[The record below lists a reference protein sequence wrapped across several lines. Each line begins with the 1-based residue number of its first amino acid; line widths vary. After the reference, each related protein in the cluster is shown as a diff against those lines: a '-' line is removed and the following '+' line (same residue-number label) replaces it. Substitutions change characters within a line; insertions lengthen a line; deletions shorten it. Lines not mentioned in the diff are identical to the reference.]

1 MIVDFFRRG
10 TGMSTSAVDYLLGKD
25 RNREYASLLQGNV
38 QEVSDLIDTSPYQK
52 KYTAGVLSFYEHDFS
67 DEVKKEIMQNFE
79 KTLFPGLEP
88 DAYRILWIQHQDK
101 LNEET
106 GERRLELNFLIPNV
120 EIHSGKRL
128 QPYYVGADFD
138 RVDLFKQITNYKYDL
153 YDPDDPIN
161 RRATKVA
168 KNLPENA
175 KELKTAL
182 EIEIALAIGEGLI
195 SDRKSLVKW
204 LSDIGL
210 EVTRE
215 TPKGISIKNPDDA
228 KARPIRL
235 TGAMYEQNFRYTDES
250 PRITAEASERYRA
263 EGAGRFNE
271 GCARYEILLETKS
284 EYHRSRYR
292 QQQQPY
298 FEPSEPSNDRAIA
311 ADRAE
316 RSEHQEPPTA
326 GYDGAI
332 AATARAVHQ
341 DQSELEKVQR
351 LKPRNS
357 TSNQFEKSTFHIEYS
372 PDFSSLYSSYQ
383 QYSFWLH
390 GKDESRR
397 TQSSKSRI
405 EERERE
411 LAGNANIARNVQEP
425 IQTEIS
431 RAFQQEVSHDTRSS
445 TVTDYRAATEAARE
459 RITAVRSASKDDC
472 AVRELQ
478 QQVSAAQPEIERE
491 KHRTRKDH
499 SEAAEPPTFRELI
512 NGVGKRFK
520 AALREPF
527 DAVSEWVK
535 HREPS
540 ETSFG
545 SKLTQFS
552 TGRNR
557 EADSTVNRANQ
568 KEIGLSTAISREIR
582 GFNTEGLF
590 KVLDELDRRKEL
602 DQKKEVEQSRG
613 YDRF

>member
-1 MIVDFFRRG
+1 MD
-10 TGMSTSAVDYLLGKD
+10 STSRQAK
-25 RNREYASLLQGNV
+25 RGN
-38 QEVSDLIDTSPYQK
+38 
-52 KYTAGVLSFYEHDFS
+52 
-67 DEVKKEIMQNFE
+67 
-79 KTLFPGLEP
+79 
-88 DAYRILWIQHQDK
+88 
-101 LNEET
+101 

-168 KNLPENA
+168 KNLPENV

-235 TGAMYEQNFRYTDES
+235 TGAMYEQNFRYTEES

-263 EGAGRFNE
+263 EGARRFNE

-326 GYDGAI
+326 GYDGVI

-341 DQSELEKVQR
+341 DQNELEKVQR

-357 TSNQFEKSTFHIEYS
+357 TSNQFEKVLFTSNIALIS
-372 PDFSSLYSSYQ
+372 VACIALISSILFGYMAKTNLGELNQ
-383 QYSFWLH
+383 VKAELKKEKENLQ
-390 GKDESRR
+390 E
-397 TQSSKSRI
+397 TQISLEMSKSQFKQKYP
-405 EERERE
+405 E
-411 LAGNANIARNVQEP
+411 L
-425 IQTEIS
+425 
-431 RAFQQEVSHDTRSS
+431 F
-445 TVTDYRAATEAARE
+445 
-459 RITAVRSASKDDC
+459 SK
-472 AVRELQ
+472 R
-478 QQVSAAQPEIERE
+478 
-491 KHRTRKDH
+491 
-499 SEAAEPPTFRELI
+499 
-512 NGVGKRFK
+512 
-520 AALREPF
+520 
-527 DAVSEWVK
+527 
-535 HREPS
+535 
-540 ETSFG
+540 
-545 SKLTQFS
+545 
-552 TGRNR
+552 
-557 EADSTVNRANQ
+557 
-568 KEIGLSTAISREIR
+568 
-582 GFNTEGLF
+582 
-590 KVLDELDRRKEL
+590 
-602 DQKKEVEQSRG
+602 
-613 YDRF
+613 